1 MNATSNFP
9 QAENPHLNKQPFSL
23 ADQQQM
29 SFMRNIR
36 FDISGTRKLRQE
48 LLDLGQ
54 QMVSAG
60 VIEESTDIFFL
71 SPDAVSAARSRLQGS
86 TQTK

>member
-9 QAENPHLNKQPFSL
+9 QAENPHLNKQPFHSV
-23 ADQQQM
+23 DQQQM

-48 LLDLGQ
+48 LL
-54 QMVSAG
+54 
-60 VIEESTDIFFL
+60 I
-71 SPDAVSAARSRLQGS
+71 
-86 TQTK
+86 